1 MLRACP
7 QLTHAQA
14 ERIGRQCIANLMFR
28 MLDDLLPC
36 TPAAQRLNCIEIVG
50 REHLERAIS
59 AGKGVVLLTGHFFAS
74 RIALRHLA
82 RIGYPVLCVKNQN
95 PGSQLEGR
103 LGRRLLRPRSIVKV
117 DPAEVEKTIATLSWV
132 PECHVDAVAG
142 SGGSEVIRARI
153 AVYSGAPCERREVI
167 ERCREHLAEYKLP
180 RIIEFLESS
189 PLAITGKMPAQWQG
203 DEQV

>member
-1 MLRACP
+1 M
-7 QLTHAQA
+7 
-14 ERIGRQCIANLMFR
+14 
-28 MLDDLLPC
+28 
-36 TPAAQRLNCIEIVG
+36 
-50 REHLERAIS
+50 
-59 AGKGVVLLTGHFFAS
+59 
-74 RIALRHLA
+74 
-82 RIGYPVLCVKNQN
+82 
-95 PGSQLEGR
+95 
-103 LGRRLLRPRSIVKV
+103 KV

-132 PECHVDAVAG
+132 SECHADAVAD